1 MYISCIYHVSACIYI
16 YIYVCNLYHVYIYI
30 YINIY
35 VYNLYTTISK
45 LVVNTI
51 GSIKNSYQMSMVEP
65 RWNCDQCWSLSLR
78 RAPDHSVHHHMY
90 PNVPQ
95 CWTSTMIYPNSLICV
110 LNTRLYMYIHVY
122 SCVQWE
128 SPVT

>member
-1 MYISCIYHVSACIYI
+1 MYISCICVCIYIYVYVIYIMYIYI
-16 YIYVCNLYHVYIYI
+16 YIYKT
-30 YINIY
+30 IY
-35 VYNLYTTISK
+35 VYNLYTAISK

-51 GSIKNSYQMSMVEP
+51 RSIKNSYQMSMVEP

-78 RAPDHSVHHHMY
+78 RASDHSVHHHIY

-95 CWTSTMIYPNSLICV
+95 CWTSTMIYPNSLICFF

>member
-1 MYISCIYHVSACIYI
+1 MYISCICVCIYIYVYVIYIMYIYI
-16 YIYVCNLYHVYIYI
+16 YIYKT
-30 YINIY
+30 IY
-35 VYNLYTTISK
+35 VYNLYTAISK

-51 GSIKNSYQMSMVEP
+51 GSIKNSYQMSMGEP

-78 RAPDHSVHHHMY
+78 RAPDHSVHHHIY

-95 CWTSTMIYPNSLICV
+95 CWTSTMIYPNSLICFF